1 MIDDLPLRWIVTGL
15 FVLSGAGFAVAVNR
29 RSVASVLSHGLH
41 LVMAV
46 AMAAMAW
53 PQGLRLPTTVPEILF
68 LAAALW
74 FVMTA
79 LLTARVVKQR
89 VVGGYNALTM
99 LAMVWMYA
107 VVPGHGLTDALGA
120 GQHHHH
126 HHPQA
131 PDMDLSGMEVQPD
144 DTWPAWIDLGNWAWT
159 AIFVVA
165 AVVWVYRF
173 VTQRRTG
180 RRRRAGAWRKSLNT
194 AVQAMMALGMAIM
207 FAITLLLA

>member
-15 FVLSGAGFAVAVNR
+15 FLLSGAGFAIAVNR
-29 RSVASVLSHGLH
+29 RSATSILSHALH
-41 LVMAV
+41 LAMAV

-89 VVGGYNALTM
+89 IVGGYNALTM

-107 VVPGHGLTDALGA
+107 VVPGHAVTDALGA
-120 GQHHHH
+120 GAHHHH
-126 HHPQA
+126 HHPQP
-131 PDMDLSGMEVQPD
+131 PDMDLSGMEVPTE
-144 DTWPAWIDLGNWAWT
+144 DTWPGWIDLGNGLWT
-159 AIFVVA
+159 AVFVLA
-165 AVVWVYRF
+165 AVIWGYRF
-173 VTQRRTG
+173 AKQRRTG
-180 RRRRAGAWRKSLNT
+180 RRRRMAGWRRSLNN
-194 AVQAMMALGMAIM
+194 AVQATMASGMAIM
-207 FAITLLLA
+207 FGVTLLLA